1 MSSLFDPKTRRY
13 TAPAFGTLASLG
25 TLAGGYDAAIK
36 RKAYFAFHF
45 DDIMRVND
53 VRKAWNRTFCDSS
66 LWESKRLTDPE
77 AIKQL
82 IRKGEEYTSAVC
94 VLAGAETWL
103 RQWVK
108 YEIARAVIDE
118 RGLLAVHINGIKH
131 VQTSTPHPR
140 GPNPLG
146 PVDIKGIPAESR
158 M

>member
-66 LWESKRLTDPE
+66 LWESADSDE
-77 AIKQL
+77 AGHAFQIEAGRPFRFEAGHRSDLKSATWRHSGGSRRRCSCFFDLGQAL
-82 IRKGEEYTSAVC
+82 EARSGKSRFLWHGE
-94 VLAGAETWL
+94 
-103 RQWVK
+103 R
-108 YEIARAVIDE
+108 
-118 RGLLAVHINGIKH
+118 
-131 VQTSTPHPR
+131 P
-140 GPNPLG
+140 
-146 PVDIKGIPAESR
+146 SR
-158 M
+158 